1 LESLDYL
8 ERRKQQQQ
16 KQQQDHLL
24 LSNQPAYINFIN
36 AIKSPATKKKY
47 SYLLEEY
54 FKYLKLDLDYNN
66 NNNNNNLDSLLLKSV
81 KTIENEIIKYIIFL
95 KENKGLAYASLN
107 TKLAAILLFFT
118 MNDVVVNRKK
128 IARYLGEHIK
138 TVKDRAYTR
147 EEIKKIVD
155 ASSLKY
161 KIIVTLMASSGCRI
175 GALPNLVLRNLK
187 YYDEYQL
194 YQITFY
200 ENTKDEYYSFCTP
213 ECSNYIREYLQFR
226 ERCCEKLKPSSPL
239 IRTDF
244 QQNDLLHIENPKFLS
259 LDSYQKYL
267 RYVLVKVGIRIRTNP
282 LSTSSSSSN
291 KNKKRE
297 RKEISQNHGFRKF
310 TMTTMSHA
318 RISPEIREMLLGHSI
333 GLGDSYYRPNV
344 NEMLSE
350 YLKVVND
357 LTIDPSHRLQKQ
369 VQELKQQDD
378 YQKYVI
384 DKKMAEKD
392 REIEQLNSKL
402 DVFND
407 LMSEFRETINFIM
420 NNRDKSTKEKIKLL
434 KNNTSIKKE
443 LLHK

>member
-1 LESLDYL
+1 
-8 ERRKQQQQ
+8 
-16 KQQQDHLL
+16 
-24 LSNQPAYINFIN
+24 
-36 AIKSPATKKKY
+36 
-47 SYLLEEY
+47 
-54 FKYLKLDLDYNN
+54 
-66 NNNNNNLDSLLLKSV
+66 
-81 KTIENEIIKYIIFL
+81 
-95 KENKGLAYASLN
+95 
-107 TKLAAILLFFT
+107 
-118 MNDVVVNRKK
+118 MNDVIVNRKK

-138 TVKDRAYTR
+138 TVKDRAYTI

-155 ASSLKY
+155 ASSIKY

-175 GALPNLVLRNLK
+175 GAIRNLVLRNLK

-200 ENTKDEYYSFCTP
+200 ENSREEYFSFCTP

-226 ERCCEKLKPSSPL
+226 ERCGEKLKPSSPL

-259 LDSYQKYL
+259 LDSHQKYL

-282 LSTSSSSSN
+282 LP
-291 KNKKRE
+291 NKKRE

-344 NEMLSE
+344 NEMLFE

-369 VQELKQQDD
+369 VQELKEKED
-378 YQKYVI
+378 YKNFLINNKLKEMAEQNQLLTSQLNDIAKQIQEIHYTRKKLDPDTLHKFKTGTKEERSEIVDNTLYEMLIVDKERREKQKQELAQFMI
-384 DKKMAEKD
+384 KQGELTEEQWRKQEKEEEESKAGKRRREMDKKV
-392 REIEQLNSKL
+392 REN
-402 DVFND
+402 FNRIRN
-407 LMSEFRETINFIM
+407 ER
-420 NNRDKSTKEKIKLL
+420 TKTTK
-434 KNNTSIKKE
+434 
-443 LLHK
+443 